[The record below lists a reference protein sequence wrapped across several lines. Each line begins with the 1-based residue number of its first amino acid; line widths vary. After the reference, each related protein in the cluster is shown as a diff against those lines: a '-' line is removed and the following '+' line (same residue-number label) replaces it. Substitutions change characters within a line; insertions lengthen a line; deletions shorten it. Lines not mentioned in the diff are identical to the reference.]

1 MSTRTSLSPCVGLW
15 QVRMVTSM
23 VDSESLNMWTHMW
36 RWPRMVSF
44 LLTAPLAN
52 NPNLSSSF
60 KMCFEQHYKLLN
72 LNLFCVSI
80 HYIFETFFFFKLG
93 GHVHA
98 TAYMWRS
105 ENSSWV

>member
-1 MSTRTSLSPCVGLW
+1 
-15 QVRMVTSM
+15 
-23 VDSESLNMWTHMW
+23 
-36 RWPRMVSF
+36 MVSF

-80 HYIFETFFFFKLG
+80 HYIFETFFFFNWEGMCMLQHTCG
-93 GHVHA
+93 GQR
-98 TAYMWRS
+98 TAHGCKFSLSTTCVPGMEGRLTGLVVS
-105 ENSSWV
+105 T